1 MKNLTTWLIVG
12 GIGIYVLLKLRML
25 QALQYSISNVSMD
38 ATNILTPTLSLTL
51 NIINP
56 TNTSTTL
63 NSINATLYS
72 QGQPIGNILA
82 SYNQVIAANTTTQLV
97 LPINVQLGGLISDIY
112 NTILSKGTNLE
123 IKGTIT
129 ADIIPIPID
138 VNYAI

>member
-12 GIGIYVLLKLRML
+12 GIGIYVLLKLRMA

-51 NIINP
+51 NILNP

-63 NSINATLYS
+63 NSINVTLYS

-112 NTILSKGTNLE
+112 NTILSQGTNLE

-138 VNYAI
+138 VNYAF

>member
-1 MKNLTTWLIVG
+1 MKNLTSWLIVG
-12 GIGIYVLLKLRML
+12 GIGIYVLLKLRMA

-51 NIINP
+51 NILNP

>member
-12 GIGIYVLLKLRML
+12 GIGIYVLLKLRMA

-51 NIINP
+51 NILNP

-63 NSINATLYS
+63 NSINVTLYS

-112 NTILSKGTNLE
+112 NTILSQGTNLE